1 MDTSLGPLERYRSRG
16 VAFHELI
23 LLPATVALEFVTEC
37 EQNEIRLLGVDAF
50 EPTGGATLQS
60 CPDAGLD
67 VSTKE
72 YWDYS
77 VAELCDVVR
86 DHIQS
91 VSPHVL
97 FEFLLPSLS

>member
-1 MDTSLGPLERYRSRG
+1 MDTSHRLLERFRARG
-16 VAFHELI
+16 VAFHALI
-23 LLPATVALEFVTEC
+23 LLPTTVALEFVTEC
-37 EQNEIRLLGVDAF
+37 EQNEIRLLGLDAF
-50 EPTGGATLQS
+50 EPSTGVIYQS

-77 VAELCDVVR
+77 IAELCDVAR
-86 DHIQS
+86 DHIRS

-97 FEFLLPSLS
+97 FEFLLP